1 MVLYSY
7 NKSRGFN
14 LIWILSIVVVTSIIS
29 ALTTGVIVYN
39 NNKITNKLTYGDLA
53 KDENLNQFLEVY
65 ANIVTEY
72 YQDVN
77 KKELLEKAIAGMMDY
92 LGDDYSSFLNNT
104 DTDNLFDQLSGEYK
118 GIGVSIDNS
127 TKAITKVYKNT
138 PASKAGIQV
147 GDIIIGFN
155 EIDTSAMNASDI
167 VDLIKKSD
175 DYFTLKLTRGDI
187 NVTATLKNENI
198 ISPNIDYKIIENT
211 NIGYLYIQT
220 FSNTLDVQI
229 REALTELE
237 NSGIT
242 SLIID
247 VRNNT
252 GGYLDAATKVANMF
266 LTKGKR
272 IYSLDYKGELTH
284 FDDETEEHREYNIA
298 VLVNESTASASE
310 ILAAALKESYGAQ
323 IIGETTFGKGKVQQT
338 MKLEGGTMVKYTSS
352 YWNTPNGNCIDGKG
366 IVPDYLLS
374 NEVLTDE
381 NGTITELIDKQLEKA
396 IEVLSQ

>member
-1 MVLYSY
+1 MVN

-175 DYFTLKLTRGDI
+175 DYR
-187 NVTATLKNENI
+187 
-198 ISPNIDYKIIENT
+198 
-211 NIGYLYIQT
+211 
-220 FSNTLDVQI
+220 
-229 REALTELE
+229 
-237 NSGIT
+237 
-242 SLIID
+242 
-247 VRNNT
+247 
-252 GGYLDAATKVANMF
+252 
-266 LTKGKR
+266 
-272 IYSLDYKGELTH
+272 
-284 FDDETEEHREYNIA
+284 
-298 VLVNESTASASE
+298 
-310 ILAAALKESYGAQ
+310 
-323 IIGETTFGKGKVQQT
+323 
-338 MKLEGGTMVKYTSS
+338 KY
-352 YWNTPNGNCIDGKG
+352 
-366 IVPDYLLS
+366 
-374 NEVLTDE
+374 
-381 NGTITELIDKQLEKA
+381 
-396 IEVLSQ
+396 

>member
-1 MVLYSY
+1 MVN

-220 FSNTLDVQI
+220 FQI
-229 REALTELE
+229 
-237 NSGIT
+237 
-242 SLIID
+242 
-247 VRNNT
+247 
-252 GGYLDAATKVANMF
+252 
-266 LTKGKR
+266 
-272 IYSLDYKGELTH
+272 H
-284 FDDETEEHREYNIA
+284 
-298 VLVNESTASASE
+298 
-310 ILAAALKESYGAQ
+310 
-323 IIGETTFGKGKVQQT
+323 
-338 MKLEGGTMVKYTSS
+338 
-352 YWNTPNGNCIDGKG
+352 
-366 IVPDYLLS
+366 
-374 NEVLTDE
+374 
-381 NGTITELIDKQLEKA
+381 
-396 IEVLSQ
+396 

>member
-1 MVLYSY
+1 MVN

-396 IEVLSQ
+396 IDVLSQ

>member
-1 MVLYSY
+1 MVN

-138 PASKAGIQV
+138 
-147 GDIIIGFN
+147 DR
-155 EIDTSAMNASDI
+155 
-167 VDLIKKSD
+167 KS
-175 DYFTLKLTRGDI
+175 
-187 NVTATLKNENI
+187 V
-198 ISPNIDYKIIENT
+198 
-211 NIGYLYIQT
+211 
-220 FSNTLDVQI
+220 V
-229 REALTELE
+229 
-237 NSGIT
+237 
-242 SLIID
+242 
-247 VRNNT
+247 
-252 GGYLDAATKVANMF
+252 
-266 LTKGKR
+266 
-272 IYSLDYKGELTH
+272 
-284 FDDETEEHREYNIA
+284 
-298 VLVNESTASASE
+298 
-310 ILAAALKESYGAQ
+310 
-323 IIGETTFGKGKVQQT
+323 
-338 MKLEGGTMVKYTSS
+338 
-352 YWNTPNGNCIDGKG
+352 
-366 IVPDYLLS
+366 
-374 NEVLTDE
+374 
-381 NGTITELIDKQLEKA
+381 
-396 IEVLSQ
+396 